1 MKFLL
6 FCYSSFLVVKSIA
19 QIKMKEKEIEDAI
32 KAQSAPTGGDL
43 ESNQYQARVAG
54 EEAVGGQTPT
64 PGQND
69 VDQLGQA
76 AGIEMSDSE
85 PLPTTEKLE
94 NRDDNRWELDS
105 DSADDH

>member
-1 MKFLL
+1 MN
-6 FCYSSFLVVKSIA
+6 
-19 QIKMKEKEIEDAI
+19 EKEIEAT

-43 ESNQYQARVAG
+43 EADKYQAKVAG

-69 VDQLGQA
+69 VDQLGKS

-105 DSADDH
+105 DSAEDH